1 MRETKSLLQRID
13 EDLGSEIKN
22 KIDLIS
28 NEASIYVLSIAS
40 VRKVTQK
47 DLEIGFASYHA
58 RYPERTF
65 ESYIKFKSN
74 WDEDKFSY
82 NVEPQGYFIDENVAV
97 DYANKNIGDINE
109 HGSFPYAIV
118 SSMPLNCVY
127 PVANFRRHRIFK
139 YNDEEKMYEEI
150 QWDHSEETLFLQK
163 RGERGAF

>member
-1 MRETKSLLQRID
+1 MKLERKIILREPKSLLQRID

-58 RYPERTF
+58 RYPERTI

-97 DYANKNIGDINE
+97 DYANKNKMHTFRYASYKSVVNLDVAVSHKILSSINSCYTCAE
-109 HGSFPYAIV
+109 YE
-118 SSMPLNCVY
+118 
-127 PVANFRRHRIFK
+127 VAV
-139 YNDEEKMYEEI
+139 
-150 QWDHSEETLFLQK
+150 
-163 RGERGAF
+163 